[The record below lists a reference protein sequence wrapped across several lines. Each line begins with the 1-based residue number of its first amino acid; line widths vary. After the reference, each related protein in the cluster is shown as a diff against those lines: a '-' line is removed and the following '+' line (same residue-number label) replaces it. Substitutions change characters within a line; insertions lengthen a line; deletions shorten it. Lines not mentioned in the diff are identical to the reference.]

1 MKRGCTTRRRNTH
14 IAVTGIVHYP
24 WHPWRNR
31 SVFIDDVIDRNGRVY
46 FRCHVEETLHHR
58 ALEIPDWML
67 QETCSTT
74 GLVETPVVN
83 CSALRN
89 LKALLDGASS
99 HDLGLTEAQCFEGGA
114 DATDTGSKAVSM
126 PTVSATNRDTDVCND
141 RRGSRLLGGRN
152 SDTIRIRTYG
162 GPGLHGPYRRPSRAR
177 GFSIRTQKPRVAA
190 TGRSMPTRRY
200 VID

>member
-1 MKRGCTTRRRNTH
+1 
-14 IAVTGIVHYP
+14 
-24 WHPWRNR
+24 
-31 SVFIDDVIDRNGRVY
+31 VFIDDVIDRNGSVY

-58 ALEIPDWML
+58 ALEIPEWML
-67 QETCSTT
+67 QETCGAT

-83 CSALRN
+83 GSALGN

-141 RRGSRLLGGRN
+141 ATGSKAEDDRAHVAFAPPTLGTAMRKPGQGGR
-152 SDTIRIRTYG
+152 S
-162 GPGLHGPYRRPSRAR
+162 
-177 GFSIRTQKPRVAA
+177 
-190 TGRSMPTRRY
+190 
-200 VID
+200 

>member
-1 MKRGCTTRRRNTH
+1 
-14 IAVTGIVHYP
+14 
-24 WHPWRNR
+24 
-31 SVFIDDVIDRNGRVY
+31 VFIDDVIDRNGRVY

-126 PTVSATNRDTDVCND
+126 PTVSATIDTPTFATMPLEVKQKTIELM
-141 RRGSRLLGGRN
+141 SRLLRQ
-152 SDTIRIRTYG
+152 
-162 GPGLHGPYRRPSRAR
+162 HWERRCVNQVKED
-177 GFSIRTQKPRVAA
+177 GHE
-190 TGRSMPTRRY
+190 
-200 VID
+200 